1 MLQAC
6 WTPLPQGVEHR
17 CGSAWS
23 ACQDCWTGHISPWQA
38 RRVDRVKRGEYK
50 ITLTLLALVD
60 SSSNTQQ
67 WFWLSQDCSWIHHG
81 CYGEHFSCST
91 QGDDW
96 PGTDPAAEKKRVYI
110 YTISDD
116 DEHTS
121 KIAVVAHDN
130 MVAITSTLKQ
140 CSPSP
145 PLSPPTT
152 SWVNTG
158 NQNLAYGWN
167 TWTVEEKQEE
177 KQEEEGTITFWT
189 VK

>member
-6 WTPLPQGVEHR
+6 WTLQPRGAERQ

-23 ACQDCWTGHISPWQA
+23 ACRDCWTGHIWPWQA
-38 RRVDRVKRGEYK
+38 QGIDVDGVKRGEYK
-50 ITLTLLALVD
+50 TTVTLLVLAD

-67 WFWLSQDCSWIHHG
+67 WFWLSQDCSWIYHG

-91 QGDDW
+91 RGDGW
-96 PGTDPAAEKKRVYI
+96 PGTDPVAQRKRVSRTC
-110 YTISDD
+110 TIRGGDD
-116 DEHTS
+116 HTS

-167 TWTVEEKQEE
+167 TWTVEEEQE
-177 KQEEEGTITFWT
+177 EEEGTIIFWT